1 PNGDEIYSR
10 RQKRAFSTS
19 KRRRELVSSPKVD
32 VFRLKS
38 VTRMDLVAKSW
49 CFSTQNSDE
58 NGSRRQKM
66 KLSVQKRRRERASSP
81 KNEAFRPKTT
91 TKIGLV
97 VKIRRFSPQNGDEI
111 GVRRLIGFLRCKT

>member
-1 PNGDEIYSR
+1 RIGFVAKIGSFSAPNGDEIYSR

-19 KRRRELVSSPKVD
+19 KRRRELVSSPKVG

-66 KLSVQKRRRERASSP
+66 KLSVQKR
-81 KNEAFRPKTT
+81 
-91 TKIGLV
+91 
-97 VKIRRFSPQNGDEI
+97 
-111 GVRRLIGFLRCKT
+111 